1 MTQAQLLAMIAGVI
15 LPLINGLVTKYSAV
29 RTRVFLQ
36 VALSAVAGFVAEAI
50 AGGDTFN
57 WNAGIMAWLL
67 ALVTA
72 LSVEAKVW
80 APLGIS
86 AVMKSAGSSAP
97 SDVNRAA

>member
-1 MTQAQLLAMIAGVI
+1 MTQAQLLAMIAGVV

-36 VALSAVAGFVAEAI
+36 IGLSAVAGFLSEAI
-50 AGGDTFN
+50 AGGDTYN

-67 ALVTA
+67 TLVTA

-80 APLGIS
+80 APLGVS
-86 AVMKSAGSSAP
+86 AALKSVGSSAP